1 MSTFALLLLS
11 AFSFGN
17 VKEKRDSIP
26 GTALL
31 SYIDKTGKV
40 KPVHTAEEWETRRLQ
55 ILDSMQAV
63 MGKLP
68 ERKNLPP
75 FNLQILDSL
84 STKYYIRYNIRFTV
98 AENETQPAFLYVP
111 VQQGGKKKLP
121 AMLALHQTELIGK
134 KSVDGQGPFVN
145 LAYAKELAQRGYIVI
160 APDYPDFGD
169 LKDYDFKADRYE
181 SGTMKSIFDNIRCV
195 DLLMSMPDVDTA
207 RIGVIG
213 HSLGGHNA
221 IFTAAFDS
229 RLKVVVSSCGWTLMH
244 DYFSGDSLTAQKFG
258 GKLWPWAQERYM
270 PLMREKYALDPDKV
284 PFDFDE
290 VIAAIAPRA
299 FFSNSPLFDANF
311 SVEGVKKG
319 VARVATVYDF
329 LNVKSNLQVYYP
341 DCKHD
346 FPVQVRWQAY
356 RFIDSV
362 FDRLPE
368 TKVGYSFLNNP
379 HYFKRMELFARQKEQ
394 KNIVML
400 GNSLTERGQWDTI
413 LNRKDVANRGIGSDV
428 TEGYINRI
436 NDVFDL
442 KPKICFIEGGV
453 NDLARNIPRET
464 IITNLGTL
472 IDTLRSESIIP
483 VLNTVTLVTDKY
495 KAIDPKT
502 FNSSIKDLNIAIEA
516 LAKEKKVI
524 LINLNPKITN
534 GDYVLKQYAVNDG
547 IHYTAET
554 YSLWEKEITGILK
567 YENAAWLQEQ
577 PHAAWQPRDSQG
589 EVVFKNKIW
598 ILGGWFNSYE
608 APPRD
613 VWNSANGKD
622 WEKVTDNAPWLH
634 SDLAMSVVFK
644 NKIWMMGG
652 WYKGRLEGH
661 SASNQVWS
669 SEDGKKWKSVTGAAS
684 WSPRVAAAV
693 VVFKGKMW
701 LLGGTENYYF
711 GDQKSLKNDVWFTS
725 NGKDWKLATANAGW
739 QPRAYHQAAVLNGKI
754 YVFGGGNYVPEYFAL
769 NDVWCSEDGVQWTK
783 VCDAAP
789 WHERIWFSSVVYR
802 NRIWVMGGWSG
813 NPYKNWS
820 DLWYTEDG
828 KEWKQYFSFPVWKE
842 RHEFSAFVFRDKIW
856 VAGGMTPPLVN
867 DVWSLQLPADW
878 QGE

>member
-1 MSTFALLLLS
+1 MLVSTFTLLLLS

-17 VKEKRDSIP
+17 LIQKKDSIP
-26 GTALL
+26 ETVLL

-40 KPVHTAEEWETRRLQ
+40 KPVYTAEEWEIRRLQ

-68 ERKNLPP
+68 DRKKLPP

-84 STKYYIRYNIRFTV
+84 ITKNYIRYNIRFTV
-98 AENETQPAFLYVP
+98 AENESLSAYLYFP

-169 LKDYDFKADRYE
+169 LKGYDFKTDRYA

-195 DLLMSMPDVDTA
+195 DLLMSMPGVDTA

-221 IFTAAFDS
+221 IFTAAFDR

-244 DYFSGDSLTAQKFG
+244 DYFSGDLLTAQKFG

-299 FFSNSPLFDANF
+299 FFSNSPLYDANF

-329 LNVKSNLQVYYP
+329 LNVISNLRVYYP

-362 FDRLPE
+362 FGRLQE

-379 HYFKRMELFARQKEQ
+379 HYFKRMELFAQQKEQ

-413 LNRKDVANRGIGSDV
+413 LNRTDVANRGIGSDV

-464 IITNLGTL
+464 IISNLGIL
-472 IDTLRSESIIP
+472 IDTLRSEGILP
-483 VLNTVTLVTDKY
+483 VLNTVTFVTDKY
-495 KAIDPKT
+495 QAIDPKT
-502 FNSSIKDLNIAIEA
+502 FNSSIKNLNIAIEA
-516 LAKEKKVI
+516 LAKEKKVM
-524 LINLNPKITN
+524 LINLNPKITD
-534 GDYVLKQYAVNDG
+534 GEYLLKQYAVQDG

-554 YSLWEKEITGILK
+554 YSLWEKEIAGILK
-567 YENAAWLQEQ
+567 YETAAWLQEQ
-577 PHAAWQPRDSQG
+577 HHAAWQPRDSQG

-598 ILGGWFNSYE
+598 ILCGWFNSYE
-608 APPRD
+608 SPPRD

-669 SEDGKKWKSVTGAAS
+669 SEDGK
-684 WSPRVAAAV
+684 
-693 VVFKGKMW
+693 
-701 LLGGTENYYF
+701 
-711 GDQKSLKNDVWFTS
+711 
-725 NGKDWKLATANAGW
+725 
-739 QPRAYHQAAVLNGKI
+739 
-754 YVFGGGNYVPEYFAL
+754 
-769 NDVWCSEDGVQWTK
+769 
-783 VCDAAP
+783 
-789 WHERIWFSSVVYR
+789 
-802 NRIWVMGGWSG
+802 
-813 NPYKNWS
+813 
-820 DLWYTEDG
+820 
-828 KEWKQYFSFPVWKE
+828 EWKQYFSFPVWKE

-856 VAGGMTPPLVN
+856 IAGGMTPPLVN

-878 QGE
+878 QGTLENRK